1 MSSTIRRDR
10 ANTGDRG
17 QVLVLFA
24 GGVLAL
30 LAVAALAF
38 DVGMLYLE
46 RRDEQNAADAASLAG
61 ARYVFEPD
69 CVAPTWTCTE
79 ARSAALAVAL
89 DNGYDDAEPNET
101 VTIHIP
107 PVQGRY
113 IGLPNFIEVDIDA
126 ERASIFGGAI
136 GQASWPIS
144 VFAVATND
152 QDLTFPFSML
162 ALNKT
167 ACKAIHVSGQ
177 GEVIANGNVQSNSN
191 GSETGCGGIG
201 MSRTGGGEITI
212 TATDATCRA
221 AGDIQNQGSGTM
233 TCAQAPNSFALPDP
247 LGGLGDP
254 TKPAL
259 APTMVQIGS
268 PPKAIQ
274 PRCPGA
280 TGGGA
285 PTETQTTGCDVA
297 GNGGG
302 ASSSRGTKW
311 LLAPGLYPAGLTID
325 NQSTVFLL
333 PGIYWIGGG
342 GLQVNGDAS
351 LIRVD
356 SLATATTMNG
366 LPMTNS
372 TCWDDPTDPCK
383 SLWNSNGGGVLI
395 FNSKLPTAAGGP
407 IDIGG
412 GGGVLFLKAF
422 FDPVSDPPD
431 DVEDYN
437 NMSIYQDRT
446 VTSTVV
452 FNGSNADAEV
462 AGVVYVPSGHVQ
474 INGSSSE
481 FTLDQVIADTFT
493 INGSTGTIHIL
504 KRVGIDA
511 QITAAGLVD

>member
-1 MSSTIRRDR
+1 M
-10 ANTGDRG
+10 
-17 QVLVLFA
+17 LFA

-38 DVGMLYLE
+38 DVGMLFLE

-61 ARYVFEPD
+61 ARYIFEPD

-79 ARSAALAVAL
+79 ARAAAVAVAL
-89 DNGYDDAEPNET
+89 ENGYDDLDANET

-113 IGLPNFIEVDIDA
+113 VGLPNFIEVDIDA
-126 ERASIFGGAI
+126 ERASIFAGVI
-136 GQASWPIS
+136 GQDSWPIS

-177 GEVIANGNVQSNSN
+177 GEVIANGNIQSNSN
-191 GSETGCGGIG
+191 GSDDGCGGIG
-201 MSRTGGGEITI
+201 LSRTGGGEITI
-212 TATDATCRA
+212 NAPDATCRS
-221 AGDIQNQGSGTM
+221 AGDIQDQGSGEM
-233 TCAQAPNSFALPDP
+233 ICAQAPSSFALPDP
-247 LGGLGDP
+247 LEGLADP
-254 TKPAL
+254 AKPAL
-259 APTMVQIGS
+259 APAMVQIGS

-280 TGGGA
+280 TGGDA

-297 GNGGG
+297 GNGG
-302 ASSSRGTKW
+302 SSRGTKW
-311 LLAPGLYPAGLTID
+311 LLSPGLYPAGLTID
-325 NQSTVFLL
+325 NQSTAFLL

-342 GLQVNGDAS
+342 GLQVDGDAS
-351 LIRVD
+351 LISVN
-356 SLATATTMNG
+356 SQATATTMNG
-366 LPMTNS
+366 LPYTDP
-372 TCWDDPTDPCK
+372 TCWDTTLPSPCK
-383 SLWNSNGGGVLI
+383 AEWNANGGGVLI
-395 FNSKLPTAAGGP
+395 FNSKLPTSAGGP

-431 DVEDYN
+431 QVEDYN
-437 NMSIYQDRT
+437 NMSIFQDRT

-452 FNGSNADAEV
+452 FNGSNADGEV
-462 AGVVYVPSGHVQ
+462 AGIVYVPSGHVQ

-481 FTLDQVIADTFT
+481 FTVDQVIADTFT

-504 KRVGIDA
+504 RRVGVDA
-511 QITAAGLVD
+511 HITAAGLVD